1 MTQTQ
6 EVVDE
11 EVLQII
17 VGKWQ
22 TGTGVVEVLFQK
34 GIEPSTQCMYKVA
47 GRKYL
52 EFCRKYGWPPLQVA

>member
-34 GIEPSTQCMYKVA
+34 GIEPSIQCMHKVV
-47 GRKYL
+47 K
-52 EFCRKYGWPPLQVA
+52 